1 MHTFYVYAWYFKSTG
16 HIFHVGK
23 GTGNR
28 YLDTE
33 HSRNKYFKSIIEKY
47 PGNVAV
53 KKLIENI
60 TNEEACAL
68 ERKYISEYKAIG
80 ECETNFHEGGCG
92 GNTGN
97 YDSPERH
104 TKLSSAASLRTGKL
118 NSNYNKRWNDEQKQA
133 QSKKLKKAWQE
144 HPEKF
149 KTEAFISNSG
159 FKKGNVSWNT
169 GKTYSIGKM
178 TDEHYKNMM
187 LADCKYQFNVLFDDK
202 LIYSC
207 LGGTK
212 LKKFLKKYFNLSRTI
227 VDQLISNTWT
237 PKFNKHL

>member
-118 NSNYNKRWNDEQKQA
+118 NSNYNKRWNDEQKT
-133 QSKKLKKAWQE
+133 S
-144 HPEKF
+144 
-149 KTEAFISNSG
+149 
-159 FKKGNVSWNT
+159 
-169 GKTYSIGKM
+169 SI
-178 TDEHYKNMM
+178 
-187 LADCKYQFNVLFDDK
+187 
-202 LIYSC
+202 
-207 LGGTK
+207 
-212 LKKFLKKYFNLSRTI
+212 
-227 VDQLISNTWT
+227 
-237 PKFNKHL
+237 